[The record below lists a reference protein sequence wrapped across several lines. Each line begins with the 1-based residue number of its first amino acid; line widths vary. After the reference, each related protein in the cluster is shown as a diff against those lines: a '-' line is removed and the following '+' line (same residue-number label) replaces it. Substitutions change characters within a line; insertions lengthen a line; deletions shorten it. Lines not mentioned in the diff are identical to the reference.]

1 MWGFFVALEGIEGT
15 GKSTLL
21 NYLAERLEE
30 LGFSVVKTREPG
42 GTPAAE
48 LVREVL
54 MRPGLDLD
62 PWAELFLFLAAR
74 RENTYK
80 VILPALR
87 EGKLV
92 ISDRYYMSS
101 LAYQGFGRG
110 LPLKLVSRL
119 NKFATGGLKPHLT
132 LLIDLEPEEALRR
145 ARGGDRFHA
154 EDLEFFKRVREGYLI
169 LARKAGKRVR
179 VLDGSLPKEALAQE
193 AFKLLEERLREKG
206 RLKDV

>member
-21 NYLAERLEE
+21 NCLAERLEG
-30 LGFSVVKTREPG
+30 LGLRVVKTREPG

-48 LVREVL
+48 LIREVL
-54 MRPGLDLD
+54 MKPGLQLE

-87 EGKLV
+87 EGKVV
-92 ISDRYYMSS
+92 ISDRYYLSS

-132 LLIDLEPEEALRR
+132 LLIDLEPSEALAR
-145 ARGGDRFHA
+145 ARGRDRFH
-154 EDLEFFKRVREGYLI
+154 EEELEFHRRVREGYLI

-179 VLDGSLPKEALAQE
+179 VLDGSLPKEELVE
-193 AFKLLEERLREKG
+193 RAFKLVEERLKEKG
-206 RLKDV
+206 RLK

>member
-21 NYLAERLEE
+21 NYLAERLRE
-30 LGFSVVKTREPG
+30 LGLPVVKTREPG

-48 LVREVL
+48 LVRGVL
-54 MRPGLDLD
+54 MKPGLELD

-87 EGKLV
+87 EGKVV
-92 ISDRYYMSS
+92 ISDRYYLSS

-132 LLIDLEPEEALRR
+132 ILIDLEPAEALRR
-145 ARGGDRFHA
+145 ARGEDRFHR
-154 EDLEFFKRVREGYLI
+154 EELEFHRRVREGYLT

-179 VLDGSLPKEALAQE
+179 VLDGRLPKEELARE
-193 AFKLLEERLREKG
+193 AFKLVEERLREKG
-206 RLKDV
+206 RLK